1 MAVREVTVAV
11 VALVAKVLVQRQND
25 RAMVVLVELMAE
37 AVALVEHIPAA
48 VRSRQGEQVES
59 TEEMVEILE
68 SREPPEQI
76 LQT

>member
-48 VRSRQGEQVES
+48 VR
-59 TEEMVEILE
+59 
-68 SREPPEQI
+68 
-76 LQT
+76 